1 MPPCRNLPMKSLNPE
16 IRRKT
21 HNLLTGG
28 EGKPIRQ
35 PAKAGRFD
43 KAAAESASAKAEKA
57 ENRAERPVSAPHSC

>member
-21 HNLLTGG
+21 QNLLTGG
-28 EGKPIRQ
+28 EKKTIRQ

-43 KAAAESASAKAEKA
+43 KAAAEVLRQKLRK
-57 ENRAERPVSAPHSC
+57 RKTERNAQ

>member
-28 EGKPIRQ
+28 EEKPFTSPQRQ
-35 PAKAGRFD
+35 
-43 KAAAESASAKAEKA
+43 AA
-57 ENRAERPVSAPHSC
+57 